1 MELKEEDSVK
11 KSLFTFIFEKNGF
24 IREWILPIIAAMALA
39 LLINKFV
46 VYNVY
51 IPSESMVPTLNVGD
65 KLVVTKIYDTS
76 KIQRGDVIVFYS
88 DELQER
94 LNKIYEVGPRTNPK
108 AYRIASE
115 ALKINEDMTLHNEEI
130 DLFLPDNLK
139 RKNKDK

>member
-1 MELKEEDSVK
+1 MS
-11 KSLFTFIFEKNGF
+11 KSLGNCIYLSDTADEVEKKVKSMYTLSYDIDKEINSHIDMINKLWD
-24 IREWILPIIAAMALA
+24 IRESYLS
-39 LLINKFV
+39 LLVDMRINSIEIKD
-46 VYNVY
+46 
-51 IPSESMVPTLNVGD
+51 I
-65 KLVVTKIYDTS
+65 KRK
-76 KIQRGDVIVFYS
+76 R